1 MNFFQ
6 TLLLIGT
13 TWISAI
19 EDLRCQK
26 IPNIVTYPSMA
37 LAIGYHILSAGLSG
51 LIFSA
56 GGLALGIAFF
66 IVPYLLGGMG
76 AGDAKLMGAA
86 GAVLGPK
93 GVIILAFIVIFLGGI
108 YALIL
113 LIIHH
118 DYSRSLLRR
127 LGITLKTFLLT
138 HQLILIPPGKDE
150 KQPVLRYAVP
160 IALGALCYIVMQLT
174 NFDLFLEL
182 LGDKSEIFSIAM
194 H

>member
-86 GAVLGPK
+86 GAILGPT
-93 GVIILAFIVIFLGGI
+93 GVIIAAVISIIIGGI
-108 YALIL
+108 YAVVL
-113 LIIHH
+113 LVIHYG
-118 DYSRSLLRR
+118 YSRSFLGR
-127 LGITLKTFLLT
+127 LWLTLKTFLRT
-138 HQLILIPPGKDE
+138 SQIIMIPAGKDE
-150 KQPVLRYAVP
+150 KRPALYYGVP
-160 IALGALCYIVMQLT
+160 IALGTMCYVYLKITGSEFIQ
-174 NFDLFLEL
+174 NL
-182 LGDKSEIFSIAM
+182 LGYQFTI
-194 H
+194 